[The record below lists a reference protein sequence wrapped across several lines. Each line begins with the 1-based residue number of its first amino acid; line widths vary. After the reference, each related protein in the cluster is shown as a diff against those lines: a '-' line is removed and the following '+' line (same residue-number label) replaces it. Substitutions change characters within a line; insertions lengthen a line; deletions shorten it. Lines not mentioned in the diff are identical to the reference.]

1 VTTTP
6 VRIDAHHH
14 LWRYTPEQYG
24 WITDPMRL
32 LRRDFMPQDLKPLL
46 DRAGIAGTVLVQA
59 RQTLEETD
67 WMLQQAD
74 QVSSI
79 RGVVGWAPIGAVEF
93 PEILKSLQRNKKLK
107 GLRHLIQDEPE
118 DEFILDPAFNR
129 GIRAIRDSGLV
140 YDIMVRAHQLAPTL
154 SFMDLHPDQPFVLDH
169 CAKPVIRKDE
179 REPWGR
185 YMRELARRPNLVCKI
200 SGLATEADW
209 QHWTPAALEPYWQV
223 VLEAFGPDRLLF
235 ATDWPVA
242 LLATSYQR
250 WVDTVAEWT
259 APLSASERDAIWGG
273 NAVRVYSL

>member
-14 LWRYTPEQYG
+14 LWRYTPEEYG
-24 WITDPMRL
+24 WINEQMGV
-32 LRRDFMPQDLKPLL
+32 LRRDFLSAELKPLL
-46 DRAGIAGTVLVQA
+46 DRARIAGAVLVQA
-59 RQTLEETD
+59 RQTLEETE

-74 QVSSI
+74 EASWI
-79 RGVVGWAPIGAVEF
+79 RGVVGWAPIAAAEF
-93 PEILKSLQRNKKLK
+93 PEMVGELRKKRKLK
-107 GLRHLIQDEPE
+107 GLRHLIQDERD

-129 GIRAIRDSGLV
+129 GMRAMRDSGLV
-140 YDIMVRAHQLAPTL
+140 YDIMVLVRQLGPTL
-154 SFMDLHPDQPFVLDH
+154 SFVDMHPDQPFVLDH
-169 CAKPVIRKDE
+169 CAKPVIRNDE
-179 REPWGR
+179 REPWAR

-209 QHWTPAALEPYWQV
+209 QQWTPAALEPYWRV
-223 VLEAFGPDRLLF
+223 VLDAFGPSRLLF
-235 ATDWPVA
+235 GSDWPVA

-273 NAVRVYSL
+273 NAIRVYSL